1 MNAGEMLC
9 RSVWTAINKRWNDGY
24 FSLWGDGVGS
34 FNGELE
40 ELIQPIADWWTFC
53 GECYRGSN
61 GPWRE
66 RGCSEGN
73 RWASLAKSLG
83 VQTRALLSDIP
94 GSVLGVRP
102 VKRRSGLERRVAV
115 CTEERGN
122 LQNKDT
128 RIYGCRLFFCFFH
141 DQIQDDFVVK

>member
-1 MNAGEMLC
+1 M
-9 RSVWTAINKRWNDGY
+9 
-24 FSLWGDGVGS
+24 
-34 FNGELE
+34 
-40 ELIQPIADWWTFC
+40 
-53 GECYRGSN
+53 
-61 GPWRE
+61 
-66 RGCSEGN
+66 
-73 RWASLAKSLG
+73 AKSLG

-128 RIYGCRLFFCFFH
+128 RIYGCNFFFLFSFLRLA
-141 DQIQDDFVVK
+141 DQMSLILMLCS